1 MVWRSAFVL
10 LIMGLSA
17 AGCQQPFNSL
27 TASDTGDDPFLVE
40 AAHHDTEPFP
50 CGRASV
56 SETEVIEQQTARLPL
71 LHEEV
76 EFVDVGEEP

>member
-10 LIMGLSA
+10 LIMALSA
-17 AGCQQPFNSL
+17 AGCRQPFSL
-27 TASDTGDDPFLVE
+27 TAADPGEDPFLDEV
-40 AAHHDTEPFP
+40 AHHDTEPFP

-71 LHEEV
+71 LHDEV
-76 EFVDVGEEP
+76 EFVDVGEP